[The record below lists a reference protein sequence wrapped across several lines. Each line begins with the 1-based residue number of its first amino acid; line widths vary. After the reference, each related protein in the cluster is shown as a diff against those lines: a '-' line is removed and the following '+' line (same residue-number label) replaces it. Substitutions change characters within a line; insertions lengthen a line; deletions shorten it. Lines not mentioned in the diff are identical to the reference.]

1 VALIKQS
8 RHRRGLKAHTIWFDA
23 WKYDKE
29 QELWRALLMR
39 VLEAVRAV
47 AAGQPTSEYDE
58 LLIPDPERLARLE
71 AYFRE
76 ERRREAEQAARRA
89 ELASRERP
97 EVAEEVA
104 EAEARPRVEK
114 ALEPFAARHALRQ
127 LLTLHAEGEPDANF
141 ADMPAGQL
149 RDYIYLTRATAVPVP
164 DLERRLAIPVPE
176 MVAVPPGPFTMG
188 TLKKDIRAL
197 VEKYG
202 GQTEWYEREVPQHE
216 LDLPAFEIGKY
227 PVTSREYQAFV
238 RGAGYR
244 PPEGWD
250 GDEYPAGKGDHPVV
264 NVSWQDAVAYC
275 RWLSEQTKRS
285 FRLPTEAEW
294 EKAARGTDG
303 RQYPWG
309 NEFDSSRCNTS
320 EGQSRGT
327 TPVGQY
333 PTGASPYGALD
344 MAGNVWEWCSSLHK
358 PYPYDPGDGREN
370 PEEGGVRVLRG
381 GSWDVRQISARC
393 AYRNRCPP
401 DLWFDFVGFRCA
413 RGSE

>member
-1 VALIKQS
+1 
-8 RHRRGLKAHTIWFDA
+8 
-23 WKYDKE
+23 
-29 QELWRALLMR
+29 
-39 VLEAVRAV
+39 
-47 AAGQPTSEYDE
+47 
-58 LLIPDPERLARLE
+58 
-71 AYFRE
+71 
-76 ERRREAEQAARRA
+76 
-89 ELASRERP
+89 
-97 EVAEEVA
+97 
-104 EAEARPRVEK
+104 
-114 ALEPFAARHALRQ
+114 
-127 LLTLHAEGEPDANF
+127 
-141 ADMPAGQL
+141 MPAGQL

-164 DLERRLAIPVPE
+164 DLEQRLAILVPE
-176 MVAVPPGPFTMG
+176 MVAVPAGPFTMG
-188 TLKKDIRAL
+188 TLKEHIPAL
-197 VEKYG
+197 MEKYG
-202 GQTEWYEREVPQHE
+202 GEAGWYEDEVEQHE
-216 LDLPAFEIGKY
+216 PELPAFEIGKY
-227 PVTSREYQAFV
+227 PATNREYQAFV

-264 NVSWQDAVAYC
+264 NVSWRDAVAYC

-309 NEFDSSRCNTS
+309 DEFDPSRCNTS

-344 MAGNVWEWCSSLHK
+344 MAGNVWEWCSSIYK

-370 PEEGGVRVLRG
+370 PEGEGSRALRG
-381 GSWDVRQISARC
+381 GSWRDGQHGARC
-393 AYRNRCPP
+393 AFRAGAPP
-401 DLWFDFVGFRCA
+401 GRWYDSVGFRCA